1 MNTAQNTQKPR
12 VRTRFAPS
20 PTGSLHIGGARTALF
35 AYLWAKH
42 NNGDFLL
49 RVEDTDKVREVPGSG
64 EEQREGLRWLGIQW
78 DEGPE
83 VGGEYGPYKQSERLD
98 IYKKHAQILL
108 DSGHAYYCFCTP
120 ERLDQMR
127 RDQQVQKQP
136 PRYDRH
142 CLTLTSEEVAEKLG
156 NNEKHVIRLKM
167 PTEGTVA
174 VRDMVRGELTFQY
187 KDIDD
192 QVLMK
197 SDGYPTYH
205 LANVVD
211 DHLMKITDVIRGEE
225 WLPSTPKHVYLYEV
239 FGWQAPTFTHLT
251 VFLSKKGGKMS
262 KRDGETALLAFRAL
276 GYLPEAV
283 VNYSALLGWNPKT
296 EEEFFSM
303 GDLIEKFDLS
313 MLNAGNPIFETEKL
327 DWLNAQYLKKKSVQE
342 FIEDIHTFKNYLE
355 GESLEKLNTFIE
367 YFDKISLKKQE
378 SIWKSLQERIKKLL
392 DVTTINELLQDVPAY
407 DPALLIWKKSDKTN
421 TLSALQAVYEQFE
434 QFSDDDFVVDTL
446 QPSIIEWIKGTEWG
460 NGDVLWPT
468 RYALTGIAQSPS
480 PFEVA
485 EIIGKEETLKRIQ
498 FGITALSSLG

>member
-1 MNTAQNTQKPR
+1 MNRVQNTQKPR

-98 IYKKHAQILL
+98 IYKQHAQMLL
-108 DSGHAYYCFCTP
+108 DAGHAYYCFCTP

-127 RDQQVQKQP
+127 RDQQAQKLP
-136 PRYDRH
+136 PRYDRY
-142 CLTLTSEEVAEKLG
+142 CLSLTAEEISEKQA
-156 NNEKHVIRLKM
+156 NNEKYVVRLKM
-167 PTEGTVA
+167 PTEGSVI

-225 WLPSTPKHVYLYEV
+225 WLPSTPKHIYLYEA

-276 GYLPEAV
+276 GYLPEAI

-303 GDLIEKFDLS
+303 DDLIEKFDLS

-342 FIEDIHTFKNYLE
+342 FIEDIHTFKNYVE
-355 GESLEKLNTFIE
+355 GESLEKINTFIE

-392 DVTTINELLQDVPAY
+392 DVATINELLQPVAEY

-421 TLSALQAVYEQFE
+421 TLSALQAVYTQFE
-434 QFSDDDFVVDTL
+434 QFSDDDFVVDRL
-446 QPSIIEWIKGTEWG
+446 QPSILEWIKTTEWG

-485 EIIGKEETLKRIQ
+485 EIIGKTETLKRLNS
-498 FGITALSSLG
+498 GIAALSKTA

>member
-1 MNTAQNTQKPR
+1 MNRVQNTQKPR

-98 IYKKHAQILL
+98 IYKEHAQMLL
-108 DSGHAYYCFCTP
+108 DAGHAYYCFCTP
-120 ERLDQMR
+120 ERLNQMR
-127 RDQQVQKQP
+127 LDQQAQKLP

-142 CLTLTSEEVAEKLG
+142 CLSLKAEEISEKQA
-156 NNEKHVIRLKM
+156 NNEKYVVRLKM
-167 PTEGTVA
+167 PTEGSVI
-174 VRDMVRGELTFQY
+174 VRDMVRGDLTFQY

-211 DHLMKITDVIRGEE
+211 DHLMEITDVIRGEE
-225 WLPSTPKHVYLYEV
+225 WLPSTPKHIYLYEV

-303 GDLIEKFDLS
+303 DDLIEKFDLS

-342 FIEDIHTFKNYLE
+342 FIEDIHTFKSYIE
-355 GESLEKLNTFIE
+355 GESLEKINNFIE

-392 DVTTINELLQDVPAY
+392 DVTTINELLQPVSEY

-421 TLSALQAVYEQFE
+421 TLSALQAVYAQFE

-446 QPSIIEWIKGTEWG
+446 QPSILEWIKTTEWG

-485 EIIGKEETLKRIQ
+485 EIIGKTETLKRLSS
-498 FGITALSSLG
+498 GIAALSKTA

>member
-1 MNTAQNTQKPR
+1 MTTQHTDTISRK

-98 IYKKHAQILL
+98 IYKEHAQILL

-120 ERLDQMR
+120 ERLDHMR
-127 RDQQVQKQP
+127 RDQQAQKLP

-142 CLTLTSEEVAEKLG
+142 CLTLSAEEIASKQA
-156 NNEKHVIRLKM
+156 NNEKHVVRLKM
-167 PTEGTVA
+167 PTEGAVV

-211 DHLMKITDVIRGEE
+211 DHLMEITDVIRGEE
-225 WLPSTPKHVYLYEV
+225 WLPSTPKHIYLYEV
-239 FGWQAPTFTHLT
+239 FGWQAPSFTHLT

-262 KRDGETALLAFRAL
+262 KRDGETALLAFRSL

-303 GDLIEKFDLS
+303 SDLIEKFDLS
-313 MLNAGNPIFETEKL
+313 MLNAGNPVFETEKL

-342 FIEDIHTFKNYLE
+342 FIEDIHTFKNHVT
-355 GESLEKLNTFIE
+355 GENGDKISEFIE
-367 YFDKISLKKQE
+367 YFEFLPIQKQE
-378 SIWKSLQERIKKLL
+378 SIWSSLKERTKKLL
-392 DVTTINELLQDVPAY
+392 DVVSVNEVLAELPEYDAELLV
-407 DPALLIWKKSDKTN
+407 WKKSTKEGAIA
-421 TLSALQAVYEQFE
+421 ALTAVIEQFKTVE
-434 QFSDDDFVVDTL
+434 SEHFIVSEI
-446 QPSIIEWIKGTEWG
+446 QPAILDWIKTTEWG

-468 RYALTGIAQSPS
+468 RFALSGLAQSPS
-480 PFEVA
+480 PFELA
-485 EIIGKEETLKRIQ
+485 EILGREESVRRLELAVQKLQR
-498 FGITALSSLG
+498 